1 MQRKGFQKC
10 WVDRLRLRRTAYE
23 IVWKILD
30 YCKEPR
36 RLTHI
41 MQSCNLNTPT
51 AKKYTDLLLLKNML
65 SINDEYYKTTANGVK
80 YLELIE
86 EAYLKLFY

>member
-1 MQRKGFQKC
+1 MK
-10 WVDRLRLRRTAYE
+10 LRRTAYE

-36 RLTHI
+36 RLTHV

-51 AKKYTDLLLLKNML
+51 AKKYLDLLTLKNML
-65 SINDEYYKTTANGVK
+65 SVNEDYYKTTKNGLK

-86 EAYLKLFY
+86 EIYLTLFYEK

>member
-1 MQRKGFQKC
+1 LK
-10 WVDRLRLRRTAYE
+10 LRRTAYE

-30 YCKEPR
+30 YCREPR

-51 AKKYTDLLLLKNML
+51 AKKYLDLLLLKNML
-65 SINDEYYKTTANGVK
+65 SLNEEHYKITKDGWE

>member
-1 MQRKGFQKC
+1 MKLK
-10 WVDRLRLRRTAYE
+10 RTVYE
-23 IVWKILD
+23 IVWKILE

-51 AKKYTDLLLLKNML
+51 AKKYLDLLLLKNML
-65 SINDEYYKTTANGVK
+65 SVNGEYYKTTKEGLK

-86 EAYLKLFY
+86 EVYLTLFS

>member
-1 MQRKGFQKC
+1 MLRKSFQKC
-10 WVDRLRLRRTAYE
+10 WVDRLKLRRTAYE

-30 YCKEPR
+30 YCREPR

-51 AKKYTDLLLLKNML
+51 AKKYLDLLTQRNML
-65 SINDEYYKTTANGVK
+65 STTEESYKTTREGLK

-86 EAYLKLFY
+86 EVYLALFY

>member
-1 MQRKGFQKC
+1 LKPK
-10 WVDRLRLRRTAYE
+10 RTAYE

-36 RLTHI
+36 RLTNI

-51 AKKYTDLLLLKNML
+51 AKKYLDLLVLRQML
-65 SINDEYYKTTANGVK
+65 SMNGESYRTTREGSRYV
-80 YLELIE
+80 ELIE
-86 EAYLKLFY
+86 EVYLRLFH

>member
-1 MQRKGFQKC
+1 LK
-10 WVDRLRLRRTAYE
+10 LRRTAYE

-36 RLTHI
+36 RLSHI

-51 AKKYTDLLLLKNML
+51 AKKYLDLLLLKNML
-65 SINDEYYKTTANGVK
+65 SISGEHYKTTKEGLK
-80 YLELIE
+80 YVELIE
-86 EAYLKLFY
+86 EIYLKLFS

>member
-1 MQRKGFQKC
+1 LKPK
-10 WVDRLRLRRTAYE
+10 RTAYE
-23 IVWKILD
+23 IVWKILE

-36 RLTHI
+36 RLTNV

-51 AKKYTDLLLLKNML
+51 AKKYLNLLVLKQML
-65 SINDEYYKTTANGVK
+65 SANGENYKTTKEGLK

-86 EAYLKLFY
+86 EAYLRLFH

>member
-1 MQRKGFQKC
+1 LKPK
-10 WVDRLRLRRTAYE
+10 RTAYE

-36 RLTHI
+36 RLTNI

-51 AKKYTDLLLLKNML
+51 AKKYLNLLVLKQML
-65 SINDEYYKTTANGVK
+65 SMNDENYITTKEGSK
-80 YLELIE
+80 YVELIE
-86 EAYLKLFY
+86 EVYLKLFH

>member
-1 MQRKGFQKC
+1 LKPK
-10 WVDRLRLRRTAYE
+10 RTVYE

-51 AKKYTDLLLLKNML
+51 AKKYLDLLTRRNML
-65 SINDEYYKTTANGVK
+65 AVDDESYRTTRDGSN
-80 YLELIE
+80 YLEVIE
-86 EAYLKLFY
+86 EAYLALFS

>member
-1 MQRKGFQKC
+1 MK
-10 WVDRLRLRRTAYE
+10 LRRTAYE
-23 IVWKILD
+23 IIWKILE
-30 YCKEPR
+30 YCKESR

-51 AKKYTDLLLLKNML
+51 AKKYLDLLILRKML
-65 SINDEYYKTTANGVK
+65 TSNGDYYRTTEEGLK

-86 EAYLKLFY
+86 EVYLKLF

>member
-1 MQRKGFQKC
+1 MLKP
-10 WVDRLRLRRTAYE
+10 RRTAYE
-23 IVWKILD
+23 IIWKILD
-30 YCKEPR
+30 YCRAPR

-51 AKKYTDLLLLKNML
+51 AKRYLDLLVQKNML
-65 SINDEYYKTTANGVK
+65 IINNECYKTIKDGLR

-86 EAYLKLFY
+86 EIYVALFY

>member
-1 MQRKGFQKC
+1 LK
-10 WVDRLRLRRTAYE
+10 LRRTAYE

-30 YCKEPR
+30 YCREPR

-51 AKKYTDLLLLKNML
+51 AKKYLDLLIQRNML
-65 SINDEYYKTTANGVK
+65 CTRGESYKITREGLK

-86 EAYLKLFY
+86 EVYLALFY

>member
-1 MQRKGFQKC
+1 LKPK
-10 WVDRLRLRRTAYE
+10 RTAYE

-36 RLTHI
+36 RLTNI
-41 MQSCNLNTPT
+41 MQSCNLNAPT
-51 AKKYTDLLLLKNML
+51 ARKYLDLLGLRQML
-65 SINDEYYKTTANGVK
+65 SMNGEHYKTTKDGLE

-86 EAYLKLFY
+86 EVYMRLFN

>member
-1 MQRKGFQKC
+1 MK
-10 WVDRLRLRRTAYE
+10 LRRTAYE

-36 RLTHI
+36 RLSHI

-51 AKKYTDLLLLKNML
+51 AKKYLDLLLLKNML
-65 SINDEYYKTTANGVK
+65 SISGEHYKTTKEGLK
-80 YLELIE
+80 YVELIE
-86 EAYLKLFY
+86 EIYLKLFS

>member
-1 MQRKGFQKC
+1 MTLK
-10 WVDRLRLRRTAYE
+10 RTAYE

-30 YCKEPR
+30 YCREPR

-41 MQSCNLNTPT
+41 MQACNLNTPT
-51 AKKYTDLLLLKNML
+51 AKKYLGILLMKNML
-65 SINDEYYKTTANGVK
+65 STNDEYYKTTKEGLK

-86 EAYLKLFY
+86 EVYLRLFY

>member
-1 MQRKGFQKC
+1 LK
-10 WVDRLRLRRTAYE
+10 LRRTAYE
-23 IVWKILD
+23 IVW
-30 YCKEPR
+30 YCKDPR

-51 AKKYTDLLLLKNML
+51 AKKYLDLLILKNML
-65 SINDEYYKTTANGVK
+65 SINGEYYKTTQDGLR

-86 EAYLKLFY
+86 EVYLKLF

>member
-1 MQRKGFQKC
+1 LKLK
-10 WVDRLRLRRTAYE
+10 RTAYE
-23 IVWKILD
+23 IVWKTLD

-41 MQSCNLNTPT
+41 TQSCNLNTPT
-51 AKKYTDLLLLKNML
+51 AKKYLDLLLQKNML
-65 SINDEYYKTTANGVK
+65 STNGEYYKTTREGLK

-86 EAYLKLFY
+86 EVYLKLFY

>member
-1 MQRKGFQKC
+1 
-10 WVDRLRLRRTAYE
+10 VDPLRLRRTAYE

-36 RLTHI
+36 RLSHI

-51 AKKYTDLLLLKNML
+51 AKKYLDLLLLKNML
-65 SINDEYYKTTANGVK
+65 SISGEHYKTTKEGLK
-80 YLELIE
+80 YVELIE
-86 EAYLKLFY
+86 EIYLRLFS

>member
-1 MQRKGFQKC
+1 LKI
-10 WVDRLRLRRTAYE
+10 RRTAYE

-36 RLTHI
+36 RLTQI

-51 AKKYTDLLLLKNML
+51 ARKYLALLILKNML
-65 SINDEYYKTTANGVK
+65 STGGEYYETTKEGLK
-80 YLELIE
+80 YLRLIE
-86 EAYLKLFY
+86 EVYLALFH

>member
-1 MQRKGFQKC
+1 
-10 WVDRLRLRRTAYE
+10 VDPLKLRRTAYE

-36 RLTHI
+36 RLSHI

-51 AKKYTDLLLLKNML
+51 AKKYLDLLLLKNML
-65 SINDEYYKTTANGVK
+65 SISGEHYKTTKEGLK
-80 YLELIE
+80 YVELIE
-86 EAYLKLFY
+86 EIYLKLFS

>member
-1 MQRKGFQKC
+1 LK
-10 WVDRLRLRRTAYE
+10 LRRTAYE

-51 AKKYTDLLLLKNML
+51 AKKYLDLLILRNML
-65 SINDEYYKTTANGVK
+65 SNNGEYYKTTQDGLK

-86 EAYLKLFY
+86 EVYLKLF

>member
-1 MQRKGFQKC
+1 MK
-10 WVDRLRLRRTAYE
+10 LRRTAYE

-30 YCKEPR
+30 YCREPR

-41 MQSCNLNTPT
+41 MQACNLNTPT
-51 AKKYTDLLLLKNML
+51 TKKYLDLLVQKNML
-65 SINDEYYKTTANGVK
+65 SISAEYYATTKEGLK

-86 EAYLKLFY
+86 EIYLALFD

>member
-1 MQRKGFQKC
+1 
-10 WVDRLRLRRTAYE
+10 VDQLKLKRTAYE
-23 IVWKILD
+23 IVWKILE

-51 AKKYTDLLLLKNML
+51 AQKYLDLLIQKNML
-65 SINDEYYKTTANGVK
+65 SINGELYKTTKDGIK

-86 EAYLKLFY
+86 EVYLALFS

>member
-1 MQRKGFQKC
+1 LLK
-10 WVDRLRLRRTAYE
+10 RTAYE

-51 AKKYTDLLLLKNML
+51 AKKYLDLLVLKNML
-65 SINDEYYKTTANGVK
+65 STSGEHYKTTKEGLK
-80 YLELIE
+80 YVELIE
-86 EAYLKLFY
+86 EIYLKLFS

>member
-1 MQRKGFQKC
+1 MKPK
-10 WVDRLRLRRTAYE
+10 RTAYE

-36 RLTHI
+36 RLTNV

-51 AKKYTDLLLLKNML
+51 AKKYLDLLVLKQML
-65 SINDEYYKTTANGVK
+65 SMNDENYITTKEGSK
-80 YLELIE
+80 YVELIE
-86 EAYLKLFY
+86 EVYLKLFH

>member
-1 MQRKGFQKC
+1 MKPK
-10 WVDRLRLRRTAYE
+10 RTAYE

-36 RLTHI
+36 RLTNI

-51 AKKYTDLLLLKNML
+51 AKKYLDLLVLKQML
-65 SINDEYYKTTANGVK
+65 SMNGEYCKTTNEGLN

-86 EAYLKLFY
+86 EVYMRLFH

>member
-1 MQRKGFQKC
+1 M
-10 WVDRLRLRRTAYE
+10 
-23 IVWKILD
+23 LD
-30 YCKEPR
+30 YCREPR

-51 AKKYTDLLLLKNML
+51 AKRYLDLLVQRNML
-65 SINDEYYKTTANGVK
+65 ISNDECFKTTKDGLR

-86 EAYLKLFY
+86 EFYLALFC